1 MSFDA
6 AYIDQI
12 VQSVLSEIR
21 SQNAPGGTT
30 SVSSPKVNA
39 GTIVPPA
46 AITAPIVLRDRV
58 ISEAVLLSAQAAGR
72 TVSLPQ
78 GAVITPSGRDYIRKN
93 RVTVSSAVAG
103 AAIGASG
110 LVVSL
115 QTIAT
120 VTSAASASGWKVS
133 STSSIFDAAATVV
146 KEFLAQ
152 PVVCIGSEASAVACL
167 VNRDSRI
174 RAAVVGRPE
183 LVAMMTSL
191 MNPNVWCLDGAGWSF
206 ADYQKLLRSVGRNAE
221 KPTGWEEL
229 AAGGTR

>member
-21 SQNAPGGTT
+21 SQNASGGTT
-30 SVSSPKVNA
+30 SVSAPKSTSAAASPQV
-39 GTIVPPA
+39 
-46 AITAPIVLRDRV
+46 TATTPIVLRDRV
-58 ISEAVLLSAQAAGR
+58 ISEAVLSSAQAGGR

-93 RVTVSSAVAG
+93 RVTVSSAVGG
-103 AAIGASG
+103 ASVGVSG

-133 STSSIFDAAATVV
+133 STSSIFDAAATVL
-146 KEFLAQ
+146 KEFHAQ

-183 LVAMMTSL
+183 LLAMLTSL

-229 AAGGTR
+229 VAGGSR